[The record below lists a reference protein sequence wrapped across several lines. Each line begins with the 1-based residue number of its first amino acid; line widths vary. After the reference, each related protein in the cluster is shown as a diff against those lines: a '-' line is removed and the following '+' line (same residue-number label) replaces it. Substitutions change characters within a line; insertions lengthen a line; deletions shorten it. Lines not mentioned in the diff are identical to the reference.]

1 MKPRILI
8 VDDEVRMHR
17 LFEINLGPRY
27 QIRTASS
34 GEEALGVAKGQNIT
48 LLITDLKMP
57 GLSGLALLR
66 EARKILPDLPVI
78 IMTAYGTGEGAVQG
92 VEEGAADY

>member
-8 VDDEVRMHR
+8 VDDEVRMQR

-27 QIRTASS
+27 QILTASS
-34 GEEALGVAKGQNIT
+34 GEEALGVVKDQNIT

-57 GLSGLALLR
+57 GLSGLGL
-66 EARKILPDLPVI
+66 
-78 IMTAYGTGEGAVQG
+78 MQ
-92 VEEGAADY
+92 